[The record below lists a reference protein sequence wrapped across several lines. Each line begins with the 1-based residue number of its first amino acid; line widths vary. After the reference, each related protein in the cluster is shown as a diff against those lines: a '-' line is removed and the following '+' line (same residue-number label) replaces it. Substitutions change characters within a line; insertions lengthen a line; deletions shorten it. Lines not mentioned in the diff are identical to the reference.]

1 MRILLIAAL
10 AAGTFMVSM
19 AGSSNDAKAV
29 VVVGRPAVMHPRA
42 VVVAPRHGAVCRRY
56 GVVGGVRRC
65 VLY

>member
-10 AAGTFMVSM
+10 AVGTFMVSM
-19 AGSSNDAKAV
+19 VGSSNDAKAV
-29 VVVGRPAVMHPRA
+29 VVVGRPAVVHPRA

>member
-10 AAGTFMVSM
+10 AAGTFILAV
-19 AGSSNDAKAV
+19 AGSADDAQAV
-29 VVVGRPAVMHPRA
+29 VVMGRPAVVHPRG